1 MDTIIGHL
9 IGAFIGIIVMISV
22 GGIAALIVLMLMNLG
37 IKK

>member
-22 GGIAALIVLMLMNLG
+22 GGIAAFIVIMLMNLG

>member
-22 GGIAALIVLMLMNLG
+22 GGIAAFIVIMFMNLG